1 VFADAKAFFLIK
13 VIPAVKSTEESG
25 GSKKKAHSQIYELIA
40 GSKDEH
46 KT

>member
-1 VFADAKAFFLIK
+1 MVLDAKAFFLIK
-13 VIPAVKSTEESG
+13 VIPAVKVQEEPG
-25 GSKKKAHSQIYELIA
+25 PKKKAHSQIYELIA